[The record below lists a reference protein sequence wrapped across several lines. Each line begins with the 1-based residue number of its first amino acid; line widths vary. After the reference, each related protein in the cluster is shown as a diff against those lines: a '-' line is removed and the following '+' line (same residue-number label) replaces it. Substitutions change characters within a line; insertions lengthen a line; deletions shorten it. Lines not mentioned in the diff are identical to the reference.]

1 MPSFKEKVEIF
12 KKLSR
17 KKLPCQK
24 QILSKCSNSMIK
36 ILSNII
42 KKIRKNSNLK
52 ISNRQWK
59 KLKQFKVFMLK
70 LISKKKVGSKR
81 KYIVK
86 YMKGG
91 FLSAIVPLL
100 ISLASSA
107 LPAITNLFK

>member
-1 MPSFKEKVEIF
+1 MSSIKEKVKIF
-12 KKLSR
+12 KKSSR
-17 KKLPCQK
+17 KRLPCQK
-24 QILSKCSNSMIK
+24 QILSECSNPITK
-36 ILSNII
+36 DLSNII
-42 KKIRKNSNLK
+42 KEKKK
-52 ISNRQWK
+52 RQWK
-59 KLKQFKVFMLK
+59 KFKQFEVFMRK